1 MCVNCKEKH
10 RSSVFEKISNILL
23 NTIATR
29 LYTQFLWLNCSRSR
43 GHTILKYG
51 WVLMVHASFIIFKII
66 TMVLFVSRFYL
77 KKLIF
82 CSNNLVE
89 KDPSPPF
96 DKS

>member
-51 WVLMVHASFIIFKII
+51 WVLMVHAKSHNFQNYNYGLVCFKILSKE
-66 TMVLFVSRFYL
+66 TNFLQQQLS
-77 KKLIF
+77 
-82 CSNNLVE
+82 
-89 KDPSPPF
+89 
-96 DKS
+96 